1 MELAREARD
10 EIVTATLGVA
20 GTGVDHEDL
29 PVGELPDGLDS
40 ETATMMLRRC
50 TALAA
55 RARVDLLS
63 PRRCGAADELI
74 DLLAQMESWEPA
86 ALEAPDPT
94 MTVLAAAALQDLVER
109 LRIAEPRQESSSATL
124 ITSTDAVLVVLRGI
138 MVGSPVN
145 VPA

>member
-1 MELAREARD
+1 MELAREAQD
-10 EIVTATLGVA
+10 EIVTATLRGA
-20 GTGVDHEDL
+20 GTGLDPEV
-29 PVGELPDGLDS
+29 LDS
-40 ETATMMLRRC
+40 ETTTMMLRRC

-63 PRRCGAADELI
+63 PSRCGAADELI
-74 DLLAQMESWEPA
+74 DLLAQMESWEPT

-109 LRIAEPRQESSSATL
+109 LRLAEPRQGSSSATL
-124 ITSTDAVLVVLRGI
+124 ITSSDAVLVVLRGI
-138 MVGSPVN
+138 MVGGPVN